1 MMPAEIK
8 GKKMKKIILVATM
21 LAFST
26 SAFAANTPAPT
37 ATKAPKAKVVHSAC
51 DPVKNPTAC
60 KSTVHHKAPKKKKK

>member
-1 MMPAEIK
+1 
-8 GKKMKKIILVATM
+8 MKKIILVATM

-26 SAFAANTPAPT
+26 SALAANTAASAASA

>member
-1 MMPAEIK
+1 
-8 GKKMKKIILVATM
+8 MKKIILVATM
-21 LAFST
+21 LAFSST
-26 SAFAANTPAPT
+26 AFAATAP